1 MAGIRILAFSLLLL
15 AFERVSG
22 NADSIEFTP
31 QSGTLPGCGNLTL
44 YCVFKSTNDASNTW
58 LAFFMHETL
67 RRFGRYIYIYR
78 EIDVDEKGYCV
89 NRNAW
94 TETGESLYPESYL

>member
-1 MAGIRILAFSLLLL
+1 MRILAFFLLSL

-22 NADSIEFTP
+22 NADSIDFTT

-58 LAFFMHETL
+58 LAFFINFETL
-67 RRFGRYIYIYR
+67 RRFGRYIHCFYR